1 LFSPLLISLF
11 FTQLTTLSDY
21 PKNRGHYT
29 HETAEFA
36 VAAIRCWWLEV
47 GRIHYA
53 DHTRLLIEVD
63 GGGAN
68 SCHCWLWKTGLQALA
83 DEFNLTITV
92 THFPTGA
99 SMWNPV
105 EHRMFSPISA
115 NWAGQPLV
123 SYETILKFIRTTTT
137 EIGFHCRA
145 RLDTSIYETGREI
158 TAEEKAQINL
168 QPHRVFPEWNY
179 TIRPHNSSNKK

>member
-1 LFSPLLISLF
+1 MFSPLLISLF
-11 FTQLTTLSDY
+11 FTQLTTLSDC

-53 DHTRLLIEVD
+53 DHTRLLIEAD

-68 SCHCWLWKTGLQALA
+68 SCHCWLWKAGLQALA

-99 SMWNPV
+99 SKWNPV

-115 NWAGQPLV
+115 NWAGQPLAGPD
-123 SYETILKFIRTTTT
+123 RTS
-137 EIGFHCRA
+137 FLRA
-145 RLDTSIYETGREI
+145 GARGYGIAVVRSSLDYHTLVETGI
-158 TAEEKAQINL
+158 
-168 QPHRVFPEWNY
+168 
-179 TIRPHNSSNKK
+179 SNDSLLAP